1 MKQQQARDINRILN
15 DVIRNEIESILSSY
29 EADSEN
35 GIKKAILSRKPEYWV
50 NSYHLSTQETTLI
63 TRTAV
68 DAVCASVFS

>member
-1 MKQQQARDINRILN
+1 MEQQQTRNINRILN

-35 GIKKAILSRKPEYWV
+35 GIKNAILSRKPEYWM
-50 NSYHLSTQETTLI
+50 SGYHLSAQETTLI

-68 DAVCASVFS
+68 DAVCASVFN